1 MNRPCGPV
9 LGSALQVPASPDG
22 PFPNICHSEEH
33 SDEESRK
40 QNAEAPEY
48 GILRFAQDDS
58 KAKPF
63 RSRSGAGKR
72 SESRKN
78 SNPALRRIP

>member
-33 SDEESRK
+33 SDEESRLPCHSEEHSDEESRK
-40 QNAEAPEY
+40 QDAEATEY

-58 KAKPF
+58 GLWDP
-63 RSRSGAGKR
+63 SLRSG
-72 SESRKN
+72 
-78 SNPALRRIP
+78 